1 MPTATIDKEQVM
13 KCTSCGQA
21 NGDDARVCSR
31 CGTELHSAGNPG
43 DQVSYLP
50 NYLAPAVVV
59 TFICCMP
66 LGAVALIYAAQVN
79 GRQIAG
85 QWQEAKKS
93 SDSARLWCW
102 IGFGAGIVFW
112 TFYIILIVVVMI
124 LGSMGRI

>member
-1 MPTATIDKEQVM
+1 M
-13 KCTSCGQA
+13 KCASCGQP
-21 NGDDARVCSR
+21 NDDDARACSG
-31 CGTELHSAGNPG
+31 CGATLSSADGSGEPG
-43 DQVSYLP
+43 AYLP

-93 SDSARLWCW
+93 SDNARLWCW
-102 IGFGAGIVFW
+102 IAFGAGIVFW
-112 TFYIILIVVVMI
+112 TFYIVLIVAVMV
-124 LGSMGRI
+124 LGNMGRI